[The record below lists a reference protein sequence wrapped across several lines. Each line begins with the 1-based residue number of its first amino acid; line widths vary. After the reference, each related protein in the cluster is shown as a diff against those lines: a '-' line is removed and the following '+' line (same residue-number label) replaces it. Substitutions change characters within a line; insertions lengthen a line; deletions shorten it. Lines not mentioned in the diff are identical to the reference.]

1 MLGEVFIGTNIDA
14 ISASDA
20 AITTVP
26 SAETM
31 KP

>member
-1 MLGEVFIGTNIDA
+1 MLEEVLIGTNIEA

-20 AITTVP
+20 AITTEP